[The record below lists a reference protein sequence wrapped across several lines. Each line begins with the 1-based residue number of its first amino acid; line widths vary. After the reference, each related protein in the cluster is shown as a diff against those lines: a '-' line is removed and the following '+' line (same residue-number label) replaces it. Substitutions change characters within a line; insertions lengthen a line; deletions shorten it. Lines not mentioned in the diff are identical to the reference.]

1 MLCLFCKKESGG
13 SRSVEHIVPES
24 LGNTTGTLPPGVVC
38 DKCNNYFALKV
49 EKPFLEDPTIVSLRF
64 HQGVPSKKR
73 RIPPLSG
80 TLGPGLPVTVYRHL
94 DGPTAGIIDT
104 TTEAFRW
111 MASSESKVVLSL
123 PSPSDEWNEVL
134 VSRFMAKAALESMAS
149 RLLDSPE
156 GLSSLVDE
164 VQFDPIREYARY
176 GIGKLWPVSM
186 RRIYEAD
193 KAWGASAG
201 EVVQRVWE
209 WGFLHTNRGEVYFVL
224 ALFGLEFSIN
234 LGGPVVEG
242 YRMWLEENSGRS
254 PLYPDGIE

>member
-49 EKPFLEDPTIVSLRF
+49 EKPLLEDPAIVSLRF
-64 HQGVPSKKR
+64 HQAVPSKKR

-80 TLGPGLPVTVYRHL
+80 IVGPGFPVTVYRHF
-94 DGPTAGIIDT
+94 DGPTAGVIDIA
-104 TTEAFRW
+104 TEAFQW
-111 MASSESKVVLSL
+111 MAGSEGKTVLSL
-123 PSPSDEWNEVL
+123 PNPSDEWNEVL

-164 VQFDPIREYARY
+164 VQLDPIREYARY
-176 GIGKLWPVSM
+176 DKGNLWPVSM

-193 KAWGASAG
+193 KAWGDSTG

-209 WGFLHTNRGEVYFVL
+209 WDFLHTDRGEVYFVL
-224 ALFGLEFSIN
+224 ALFGIEFSIN

-242 YRMWLEENSGRS
+242 YRMWLEENFGRS